1 MRIQDMF
8 AKGIDRPIN
17 GVVKVNQDELDILVQ
32 ELDEYVIT
40 RELKKHIINFF
51 NNYLEAFHT
60 PTADI
65 GVWISG
71 FFGSGK
77 SHFLKMLSYLLQNRE
92 VNGIRTVERFR
103 QKPELVDDPATFM
116 LIDQATRSGHTDTIL
131 FNIDIEGSINKDKTA
146 VLRVFAKMFYTY
158 LGYYGEN
165 LKVAKLE
172 QFIDRKGKTDEFR
185 RVFEEK
191 NGAAWVDSRDAY
203 AFFEDDIVA
212 TLTEVLGMSET
223 AASNWFN
230 GTETVETSIAQLVSE
245 IKEYVDSKPADFR
258 LLFMVDEVGQY
269 VGSDTDLLINLQ
281 SLVEQI
287 GSACGGKVW
296 VVCTGQEAVDEIIRT
311 RENEFSRIM
320 ARFKTRLSLS
330 SSSADEVIQKR
341 ILLKKDEVVPEL
353 EQVYNANDSVLR
365 NLFSF
370 TDAVLDIKGFSGPGE
385 FARNFPFVPYQ
396 FILMQKVFAEIRKH
410 GNSGKHLSGG
420 ERSMLS
426 GFQEAAQKIENR
438 DEYALAPFYLF
449 YDTVHTFLDS
459 SIRRVIE
466 RCQRAADDGN
476 GIEPQDVNVLKLLY
490 LVRYV
495 DDIKANL
502 DNIVILMADD
512 IRLDK
517 ITMREQVRD
526 SLNRLLSQ
534 NYIGRT
540 GDTYNFLTDE
550 EQDIQREIKNTT
562 VPNSDI
568 IRSIS
573 QMLFADI
580 YTARK
585 YRSGRYDFT
594 FDQMVDGQPNGV
606 LTGGMMLRVLTAASD
621 PVEKTEMRLVTES
634 KGQAIIVLADNPYY
648 ESLESA
654 MKIRKYV
661 KGRNVSQ
668 LPKSVQDIIR
678 DQQDQAANYE
688 QRAATLLAEAIAA
701 GRFYVDGEAIEIRP
715 GNVSVSETDPD
726 KRDLKVKQARA
737 RSVIDQALEYLVS
750 HVYSELGLITRFAE
764 TDEDISTILR
774 GTEIMV
780 PGTEPNRDAAAKV
793 EEFLEVQ
800 FNMNRNT
807 TMDDVQKRYQAK
819 PYGWREIDIAAVAAM
834 LIQQQKV
841 TVKYGGATIQ
851 PDNPKLVDMLR
862 KKTEIGRTTISKRQ
876 TPRVQDIRE
885 VREFLRDF
893 FDEMDVPEDEDS
905 LIRHIKEK
913 FGAEV
918 AHYTDLQ
925 GLYKDRRYP
934 DQSKVDNAIALIKDV
949 LSQQNDNI
957 ALLKRVIQ
965 REDDLYDMKKELQL
979 VEEFFKSR
987 VTLFD
992 SAIRFEQGLRHDLD
1006 YIAKDPE
1013 ANAALNRIRLITM
1026 VQPGAKFD
1034 YSRLPELNELM
1045 AKVKVSHDAMLEEKC
1060 EELREIVRQCMAD
1073 IHQAAGEY
1081 LNARSISSTSDT
1093 FYAQKKQQIAET
1105 RELALLDGLIP
1116 PMWQY
1121 KDTTLEKIEVI
1132 VKPPKR
1138 EAPPQPAPVSGG
1150 GMAMKEPPAKKVF
1163 KTIHRQAMFP
1173 AKTLT
1178 TEEEID
1184 AYVEKIRANMK
1195 QLLHGCDGIKLS

>member
-1 MRIQDMF
+1 MRIQEMF
-8 AKGIDRPIN
+8 KKGIDRPIN

-40 RELKKHIINFF
+40 RELKKHIITFF
-51 NNYLEAFHT
+51 NNYLESFQI

-92 VNGIRTVERFR
+92 VNGVRTVERFR
-103 QKPELVDDPATFM
+103 QKPELMDDPATFM
-116 LIDQATRSGHTDTIL
+116 LIDQATRSDHTDTIL

-146 VLRVFAKMFYTY
+146 VLRVFAKMFYNY

-172 QFIDRKGKTDEFR
+172 QFIDRKGKTEEFR
-185 RVFEEK
+185 RVFEK
-191 NGAAWVDSRDAY
+191 NNGAAWVDSRDAY

-212 TLTEVLGMSET
+212 TLMEVLGMSEA

-230 GTETVETSIAQLVSE
+230 GTENVETSIAQLVSE
-245 IKEYVDSKPADFR
+245 IKEYVDSKPSDFR

-281 SLVEQI
+281 SLVEQL
-287 GSACGGKVW
+287 GNVCGGKVW
-296 VVCTGQEAVDEIIRT
+296 VICTGQEAVDEIIRT
-311 RENEFSRIM
+311 REDEFSRIM

-341 ILLKKDEVVPEL
+341 ILLKKEEVVPQL
-353 EQVYNANDSVLR
+353 EQVYNSNDSVLR

-370 TDAVLDIKGFSGPGE
+370 TDAVLDIKGFTGPGE

-476 GIEPQDVNVLKLLY
+476 GIEPQDVSVLKLLY
-490 LVRYV
+490 LVRYI

-517 ITMREQVRD
+517 ITMREQVRG

-534 NYIGRT
+534 NYIGRS

-573 QMLFADI
+573 QMIFADI
-580 YTARK
+580 YTAKK
-585 YRSGRYDFT
+585 YRFGRYDFT
-594 FDQMVDGQPNGV
+594 FDQVVDGQTNGV

-621 PVEKTEMRLVTES
+621 PVEKTEMRLVTDS
-634 KGQAIIVLADNPYY
+634 KGKAIIVLADNPYY
-648 ESLESA
+648 EFLESA

-678 DQQDQAANYE
+678 NQQDEAASYE
-688 QRAATLLAEAIAA
+688 LKAAAFLAEAIAI
-701 GRFYVDGEAIEIRP
+701 GRFYVDGESLEIRP
-715 GNVSVSETDPD
+715 GNVSVSETDTN

-737 RSVIDQALEYLVS
+737 RSVIDKRWNIWFPA
-750 HVYSELGLITRFAE
+750 
-764 TDEDISTILR
+764 ST
-774 GTEIMV
+774 
-780 PGTEPNRDAAAKV
+780 
-793 EEFLEVQ
+793 
-800 FNMNRNT
+800 
-807 TMDDVQKRYQAK
+807 
-819 PYGWREIDIAAVAAM
+819 
-834 LIQQQKV
+834 
-841 TVKYGGATIQ
+841 
-851 PDNPKLVDMLR
+851 
-862 KKTEIGRTTISKRQ
+862 
-876 TPRVQDIRE
+876 
-885 VREFLRDF
+885 
-893 FDEMDVPEDEDS
+893 
-905 LIRHIKEK
+905 
-913 FGAEV
+913 
-918 AHYTDLQ
+918 
-925 GLYKDRRYP
+925 
-934 DQSKVDNAIALIKDV
+934 
-949 LSQQNDNI
+949 
-957 ALLKRVIQ
+957 ALL
-965 REDDLYDMKKELQL
+965 
-979 VEEFFKSR
+979 
-987 VTLFD
+987 
-992 SAIRFEQGLRHDLD
+992 G
-1006 YIAKDPE
+1006 
-1013 ANAALNRIRLITM
+1013 
-1026 VQPGAKFD
+1026 
-1034 YSRLPELNELM
+1034 
-1045 AKVKVSHDAMLEEKC
+1045 
-1060 EELREIVRQCMAD
+1060 
-1073 IHQAAGEY
+1073 
-1081 LNARSISSTSDT
+1081 
-1093 FYAQKKQQIAET
+1093 
-1105 RELALLDGLIP
+1105 
-1116 PMWQY
+1116 
-1121 KDTTLEKIEVI
+1121 
-1132 VKPPKR
+1132 
-1138 EAPPQPAPVSGG
+1138 
-1150 GMAMKEPPAKKVF
+1150 
-1163 KTIHRQAMFP
+1163 
-1173 AKTLT
+1173 
-1178 TEEEID
+1178 
-1184 AYVEKIRANMK
+1184 
-1195 QLLHGCDGIKLS
+1195 